1 MNIEQHA
8 AFRDKAQQSS
18 LIKIELIGSPP
29 PNQQIIPL
37 YGRSPPPQ
45 TTQPGRWA
53 GQVGARVRARGGV
66 ARTRGD
72 RHQVGCKGS
81 VCVWPLQASAFM
93 APNHTDSPRF

>member
-29 PNQQIIPL
+29 PPNQQIIPL

-45 TTQPGRWA
+45 TTPPGRWA
-53 GQVGARVRARGGV
+53 GQVGARVRARGGW
-66 ARTRGD
+66 AA
-72 RHQVGCKGS
+72 HVGGTGIRQDAKGS
-81 VCVWPLQASAFM
+81 VCMCVAF
-93 APNHTDSPRF
+93 AGICLHGP